1 MRISDWSSDVCC
13 SDLHVLRAVE
23 EEGIRKRSG
32 EIKVYVPTDIALYI
46 LNDKREALAEIE
58 QRYGFNV
65 LLARDD
71 TLIAPNF
78 RLEQVRARGETVIG
92 AQAPVVDST
101 TLRATLGD
109 DGEEDEE
116 ETGRSEDRRVGREG
130 VGTGGVGGWA

>member
-58 QRYGFNV
+58 QRYGFNL

-78 RLEQVRARGETVIG
+78 RLEQR
-92 AQAPVVDST
+92 S
-101 TLRATLGD
+101 
-109 DGEEDEE
+109 DE
-116 ETGRSEDRRVGREG
+116 RRVGKACVRSG
-130 VGTGGVGGWA
+130 RSRWSRYIQKKKKLQKKH